1 VDDPAREATRQAIL
15 MPQNI
20 VSSSEPKAPSES
32 RVTLT
37 QLMEPGSAN
46 IMGNV
51 HGGYI
56 MKLSDEAGGM
66 TASKHARRSV
76 VTVAVD
82 SMTFHSPIHI
92 GDLVTVTGE
101 VTWTG
106 RTSIETRVVVTA
118 ENVLTGVTTHTNTA
132 YYVYVALDEEGSPA
146 TVPPLLCQSDEEQAR
161 FARAA
166 ERQAYRLKQRS
177 LGS

>member
-1 VDDPAREATRQAIL
+1 
-15 MPQNI
+15 MPESNAPLR
-20 VSSSEPKAPSES
+20 EPKAPSES

-37 QLMEPGSAN
+37 QLMDPGSAN
-46 IMGNV
+46 VMGNV

-66 TASKHARRSV
+66 TASKHARRPV

-106 RTSIETRVVVTA
+106 RTSMETRVVVIA

-132 YYVYVALDEEGSPA
+132 YYVYVALDEDGNPA
-146 TVPPLLCQSDEEQAR
+146 AVPPLLCQSDDERNR
-161 FARAA
+161 FARGAK
-166 ERQAYRLKQRS
+166 RQAYRLKQRS
-177 LGS
+177 QTP

>member
-1 VDDPAREATRQAIL
+1 MSDHNSPA
-15 MPQNI
+15 
-20 VSSSEPKAPSES
+20 SEPKAPSES

-46 IMGNV
+46 MMGNV

-66 TASKHARRSV
+66 TASKHARRPV

-82 SMTFHSPIHI
+82 SMTFHSPVHI

-106 RTSIETRVVVTA
+106 RTSMETRVVVIA
-118 ENVLTGVTTHTNTA
+118 ENVLTGVSTHTNTA
-132 YYVYVALDEEGSPA
+132 YYVYVALDEDGRPTS
-146 TVPPLLCQSDEEQAR
+146 VPPLLCQSDEERAI

-177 LGS
+177 LSPGG

>member
-1 VDDPAREATRQAIL
+1 
-15 MPQNI
+15 MPDNK
-20 VSSSEPKAPSES
+20 VTSSDPKASSES

-37 QLMEPGSAN
+37 QLMDPGSAN

-66 TASKHARRSV
+66 TASKHARRPV

-106 RTSIETRVVVTA
+106 RTSMEARVMVTA
-118 ENVLTGVTTHTNTA
+118 EDVITGELTHTNTA
-132 YYVYVALDEEGSPA
+132 YFVYVALDEAGRP
-146 TVPPLLCQSDEEQAR
+146 TQVPQLICETEEERAR
-161 FARAA
+161 LERA
-166 ERQAYRLKQRS
+166 ERRRQLRLQMRDHQ
-177 LGS
+177 